1 MQNKLMDLNNYLFE
15 QIERLNDEDLS
26 EDEFRKEI
34 KKANAMV
41 GISSQIISN
50 AKIELAA
57 AKLALDY
64 GVENKQL
71 PPMINYDENQR

>member
-26 EDEFRKEI
+26 EDEFKKEI
-34 KKANAMV
+34 KKANAMAS
-41 GISSQIISN
+41 ISSQIISN

-71 PPMINYDENQR
+71 PPMISYDENKR